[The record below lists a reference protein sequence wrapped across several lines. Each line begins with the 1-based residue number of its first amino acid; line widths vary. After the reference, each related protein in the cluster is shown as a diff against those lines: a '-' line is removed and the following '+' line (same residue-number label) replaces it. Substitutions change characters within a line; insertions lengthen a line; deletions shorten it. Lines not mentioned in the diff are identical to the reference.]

1 MSIQQVIEN
10 EDFYHVFQ
18 PIFEISNWR
27 KIGYEVLLRTKCATN
42 PEKIFQ
48 EAKKENQLFE
58 LDSLS
63 IRKAVRTFFSE
74 VSQKDGYLFINVF
87 PSSIIHPKFP
97 SLLNTVIAEKNIYS
111 QQDSIHT
118 KIVFEIAESEMIS
131 DVHFETFKERI
142 AQIKEHGILIAIDDI
157 GKGFNTLQ
165 LLIEIA
171 PNFLKLDQY
180 FAKDLFLSKQKQTMI
195 DLLIKYCDQHN
206 CKLILEGIEKDT
218 ELAAAK
224 YIGVRFTQG
233 YLLGRPGML
242 E

>member
-18 PIFEISNWR
+18 PIFEINNWS
-27 KIGYEVLLRTKCATN
+27 KIGYEVLLRTSFSAN
-42 PEKIFQ
+42 PEIAFQ
-48 EAKKENQLFE
+48 EAKREKRLFE

-63 IRKAVRTFFSE
+63 MQKAVRSYFSE
-74 VSQKDGYLFINVF
+74 GPQTDGYLFINVF
-87 PSSIIHPKFP
+87 PSSIVHPDFLSVLKTILTEK
-97 SLLNTVIAEKNIYS
+97 SLHSHQEN
-111 QQDSIHT
+111 T
-118 KIVFEIAESEMIS
+118 KIVLEIAESEIIS
-131 DVHFETFKERI
+131 DTHFEAFKEKI

-157 GKGFNTLQ
+157 GKGYNALQ

-171 PNFLKLDQY
+171 PNFLKLDRY
-180 FAKDLFLSKQKQTMI
+180 FAKDLCQSKQKQTMI
-195 DLLIKYCDQHN
+195 DLLIKYCDQYN
-206 CKLILEGIEKDT
+206 CKLILEGIEKDV

-233 YLLGRPGML
+233 YLLGRPGVL